1 MSGDLF
7 HMMGFIVG
15 FNMRCE
21 VSLLCPLDLGDLR
34 ICRSVSVCEPAIFEE
49 MHSNLQRLA
58 SNHDSDLAYLFIK
71 YSSENCSDSTTGH
84 CCTHENVIE
93 KLWI

>member
-34 ICRSVSVCEPAIFEE
+34 ICRSVSVCKPAIFEE

-58 SNHDSDLAYLFIK
+58 SNHDSDFAYLPIK
-71 YSSENCSDSTTGH
+71 YSLVNSSDNRTVLWF
-84 CCTHENVIE
+84 TH
-93 KLWI
+93 